1 MVELPKSNLRSKRAS
16 VLREILNESD
26 EINEEPTPRD
36 NSYRNSY
43 LEQNSFS
50 SMGKM
55 RISGSYSD
63 RASQNGDQIWTDSN
77 LNFDRGM
84 LSFDQPCDYRLKNSL
99 KSKLEEDNWRELK
112 DLLVGSSA
120 GRNSKKG
127 NSVIDFKRPIAVD
140 VISSGGD
147 AGNTETTQRPQTAI
161 RDGQKLYFSLHFFFF
176 SQ

>member
-26 EINEEPTPRD
+26 EFNEEPTPRD

-55 RISGSYSD
+55 RTSGSFSD

-77 LNFDRGM
+77 FNFDRGM

-161 RDGQKLYFSLHFFFF
+161 RDGQK
-176 SQ
+176 